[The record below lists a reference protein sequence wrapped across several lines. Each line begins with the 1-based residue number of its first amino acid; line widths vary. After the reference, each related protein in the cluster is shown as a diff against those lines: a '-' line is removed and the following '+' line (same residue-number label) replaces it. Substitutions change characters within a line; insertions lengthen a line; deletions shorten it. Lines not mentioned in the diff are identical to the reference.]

1 MTTGSRR
8 GTVVVANPSADL
20 YGSDRMMLEG
30 VRGLVDH
37 GWRVV
42 VTCSV
47 PGPLLAPL
55 GEAGA
60 EVRVEPVPVLRK
72 TMLNPKGLVLLLGQ
86 TVGGLVRMRRLL
98 RDERADVLLV
108 NTVTIPFWLLAARLA
123 RVPSVVHVHEAERSL
138 HPVKRWLLTAPL
150 RMAHLVVYN
159 SEVSRRV
166 SGLRFLERR
175 GRARVVHNGVAGPP
189 EPTAARTRLEA
200 PFRILYVG
208 RLSPRKGVDLV
219 ISAARALTDAGVA
232 CTVDLVGAVFPGYEW
247 YEEQLRSQ
255 VRTAHLDEQV
265 SFHGF
270 QGSVWPFLARAD
282 VVVAPSRLDESFG
295 NVVIEALRARR
306 PIVASDH
313 TGLSEAA
320 RDFSAA
326 VLVPV
331 DDPVALADG
340 LRAVHTDW
348 DDYRRRAERDAER
361 AEQRFGPERFHA
373 ELADAVARTAGR
385 SGTA

>member
-1 MTTGSRR
+1 MTQPRR

-30 VRGLVDH
+30 VVGLIAD

-42 VTCSV
+42 VTCSA
-47 PGPLLAPL
+47 PGPLLDPL
-55 GEAGA
+55 RAAGA

-72 TMLNPKGLVLLLGQ
+72 TMLNPR
-86 TVGGLVRMRRLL
+86 GLVRLAAQTAGSLTRMRRML
-98 RDERADVLLV
+98 RAQRADVLLV
-108 NTVTIPFWLLAARLA
+108 NTVTIPFWLVAARLA

-138 HPVKRWLLTAPL
+138 HPLKRWLLTAPL
-150 RMAHLVVYN
+150 ALAHLVVYN

-166 SGLRFLERR
+166 SGLRSLERR
-175 GRARVVHNGVAGPP
+175 GRVRVVHNGVAGPP
-189 EPTAARTRLEA
+189 QVSAARTRLDG
-200 PFRILYVG
+200 PFRILYLG

-219 ISAARALTDAGVA
+219 VSAARTLTDAGVA

-247 YEEQLRSQ
+247 YEERLREQ
-255 VRTAHLDEQV
+255 VRTEGLERQV

-270 QGSVWPFLARAD
+270 QTSVWPFLARAD

-295 NVVIEALRARR
+295 NVVIEALRAGR
-306 PIVASDH
+306 PVVASDH

-320 RDFSAA
+320 QGFAAA

-331 DDPVALADG
+331 DDAAAVADSLQTIH
-340 LRAVHTDW
+340 RDW
-348 DDYRRRAERDAER
+348 DDYRCRAARDADQAERR
-361 AEQRFGPERFHA
+361 YGPDRFHA
-373 ELADAVARTAGR
+373 ELAEAVARTAGR
-385 SGTA
+385 SV